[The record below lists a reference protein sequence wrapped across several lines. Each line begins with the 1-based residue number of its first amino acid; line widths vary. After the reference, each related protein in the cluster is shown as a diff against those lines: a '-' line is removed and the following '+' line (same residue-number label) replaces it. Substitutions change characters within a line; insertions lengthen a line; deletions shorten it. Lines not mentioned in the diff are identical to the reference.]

1 MKYFTKEWYELCQ
14 KTYAHLILEEDE
26 QAESFSEEYFQKLYL
41 EKLNE
46 FLDSWRDVYKIEQEP
61 FYKEKF
67 SKQFEDRFIYRQEH
81 LKKILP
87 EKILKKIADIRVFVL
102 DRASRQV
109 INDVTGFCNDNEKLV
124 DKTIKA
130 YNKYYSEAS
139 KSFNKDMVENINFHD
154 CLITDIKQTDE
165 YLSILFD
172 NSGGFTDVYE
182 IRLENYNIIKQDAS
196 LENSWWLYD
205 EVYKV
210 DDKYEIHAL
219 LENKNIGLI
228 EFTASTENISF
239 KHN

>member
-1 MKYFTKEWYELCQ
+1 MNYFTKEWYELCQ
-14 KTYAHLILEEDE
+14 KIYFYLTLEEDE

-46 FLDSWRDVYKIEQEP
+46 FLGSWKQSYENGHKP
-61 FYKEKF
+61 FEREKF
-67 SKQFEDRFIYRQEH
+67 SKQFEERFICHQENFE
-81 LKKILP
+81 KILP
-87 EKILKKIADIRVFVL
+87 EKILKNIADIRVFVL

-109 INDVTGFCNDNEKLV
+109 ISDVTRFCNDNEKSV
-124 DKTIKA
+124 DKTIKE
-130 YNKYYSEAS
+130 YNKYYSEAL
-139 KSFNKDMVENINFHD
+139 KSFNKHLVENINFHD
-154 CLITDIKQTDE
+154 CLITDIKQTNQ

-182 IRLENYNIIKQDAS
+182 IRFENYKIIKQDAS

-205 EVYKV
+205 EVYKT

-228 EFTASTENISF
+228 EFTVSAENISF